1 MHATPNFFMH
11 CSRRKK
17 CLLKSSKPYLKIQ
30 KLGNSSLLLRKWH
43 YEHPKTDGSFVA
55 RRNYAIFKTIYHK
68 FMELMCN
75 IHSFA
80 YFILDDEDIES
91 RPACFSHV
99 PSMGGMD
106 FLVTDLE
113 LMLDMFYTS
122 LSSYAICGD
131 EKLHIMFELL
141 HTINNL
147 LKTFE
152 KRYGK

>member
-1 MHATPNFFMH
+1 MPFEKFQTL
-11 CSRRKK
+11 SEDTKIRKLIIAFEK
-17 CLLKSSKPYLKIQ
+17 VALRASKDRWIF
-30 KLGNSSLLLRKWH
+30 RCC
-43 YEHPKTDGSFVA
+43 
-55 RRNYAIFKTIYHK
+55 RNYAIFKTIYHE

-75 IHSFA
+75 IHFFA

-113 LMLDMFYTS
+113 LMLDVFYTS
-122 LSSYAICGD
+122 LSSYAIRGD
-131 EKLHIMFELL
+131 EKLHIMFELS

-152 KRYGK
+152 KR

>member
-1 MHATPNFFMH
+1 
-11 CSRRKK
+11 
-17 CLLKSSKPYLKIQ
+17 
-30 KLGNSSLLLRKWH
+30 
-43 YEHPKTDGSFVA
+43 
-55 RRNYAIFKTIYHK
+55 
-68 FMELMCN
+68 MELMCN

-131 EKLHIMFELL
+131 EKLHIMFELS

-152 KRYGK
+152 KRYGE

>member
-1 MHATPNFFMH
+1 MTFEKFQTL
-11 CSRRKK
+11 SEDTKIKK
-17 CLLKSSKPYLKIQ
+17 LIIAFEKVALRASKDQWIF
-30 KLGNSSLLLRKWH
+30 RCC
-43 YEHPKTDGSFVA
+43 
-55 RRNYAIFKTIYHK
+55 RNYVIFQTIYHE

-75 IHSFA
+75 IRSFA
-80 YFILDDEDIES
+80 YFLLDDEDIES

-131 EKLHIMFELL
+131 EKLHVMFELS

-147 LKTFE
+147 LKVFE
-152 KRYGK
+152 KRYGE

>member
-1 MHATPNFFMH
+1 MTSEKFQTL
-11 CSRRKK
+11 SEDTKIKK
-17 CLLKSSKPYLKIQ
+17 LIIAFEKVALRASKDRWIF
-30 KLGNSSLLLRKWH
+30 RCC
-43 YEHPKTDGSFVA
+43 
-55 RRNYAIFKTIYHK
+55 RNYAIFKTIYHE

-80 YFILDDEDIES
+80 YFLLDDEDIES

-113 LMLDMFYTS
+113 LMLDVFYTS
-122 LSSYAICGD
+122 LSSYAIRGD
-131 EKLHIMFELL
+131 EKLHVMFELS

-147 LKTFE
+147 LKVFE
-152 KRYGK
+152 KRYGE

>member
-1 MHATPNFFMH
+1 MPFEKFQTL
-11 CSRRKK
+11 SEDT
-17 CLLKSSKPYLKIQ
+17 

-43 YEHPKTDGSFVA
+43 YEHPKDRWIF
-55 RRNYAIFKTIYHK
+55 RCCRNYAIFKTIYHE

-113 LMLDMFYTS
+113 LMLDVFYTS
-122 LSSYAICGD
+122 LSSYAIHGD
-131 EKLHIMFELL
+131 EKLHIMLELL

-152 KRYGK
+152 KRYGE

>member
-1 MHATPNFFMH
+1 MTFEKFQTLSEDTKIKKLIIAFEKVALRASKDRWIFH
-11 CSRRKK
+11 C
-17 CLLKSSKPYLKIQ
+17 C
-30 KLGNSSLLLRKWH
+30 
-43 YEHPKTDGSFVA
+43 
-55 RRNYAIFKTIYHK
+55 RNYAIFKTIYHE

-75 IHSFA
+75 IRSFA
-80 YFILDDEDIES
+80 YFLLDDADIES

-113 LMLDMFYTS
+113 LMLDVFYTS

-131 EKLHIMFELL
+131 EKLHVMFELS

-147 LKTFE
+147 LKVFE
-152 KRYGK
+152 KRYGE